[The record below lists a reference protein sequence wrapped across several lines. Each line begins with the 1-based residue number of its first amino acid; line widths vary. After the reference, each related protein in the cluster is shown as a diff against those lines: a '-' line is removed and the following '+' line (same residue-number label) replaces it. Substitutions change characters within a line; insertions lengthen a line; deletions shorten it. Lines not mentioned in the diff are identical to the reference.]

1 MTAMNLNRAIR
12 GPVTAVPVV
21 AGKGVRFVQDVENN
35 RVVAEADETVLFNY
49 PSNENAY
56 NTSRKL
62 ISFSE
67 SCRNFERIRVYLV
80 NNDGAMSAVEF
91 EPGSDDHTET
101 FQVNTIS
108 NEPCLYVKMTTWVL
122 SASALT
128 YRAGSNYYII
138 NGTSSLTDPT
148 VNKTINYVVPYKVIG
163 INRIANN

>member
-1 MTAMNLNRAIR
+1 MTAINPKAIR

-21 AGKGVRFVQDVENN
+21 AGKGIRFVEDVENN
-35 RVVAEADETVLFNY
+35 RVVAEVDETVLYNY
-49 PSNENAY
+49 PSSENAY

-67 SCRNFERIRVYLV
+67 SCRNFERIRIYLV
-80 NNDGAMSAVEF
+80 NNDGAMDAVEV

-101 FQVNTIS
+101 FQLNTIS
-108 NEPCLYVKMTTWVL
+108 NEPRLYVKMTTWVL
-122 SASALT
+122 SASSLT
-128 YRAGSNYYII
+128 YRAGSYYYII
-138 NGTSSLTDPT
+138 NGTASLTDPT